1 MGSGP
6 PQSEPRVIWSIGR
19 AEPLIERYTLPEM
32 GGIWTE
38 DAKFQSWLD
47 VEVAVCEAQSELG
60 RVPAEALATIK
71 EKAAFSRHPYR
82 EASKPELPDFWQAV
96 SINGRFWSKFEEKIK
111 FSEWSCL

>member
-6 PQSEPRVIWSIGR
+6 PQFEPRVIWSIGR
-19 AEPLIERYTLPEM
+19 AKPLIERYTLPEM

-47 VEVAVCEAQSELG
+47 VEIAVCEAQSELG

-71 EKAAFSRHPYR
+71 NKAAFSRER
-82 EASKPELPDFWQAV
+82 IL
-96 SINGRFWSKFEEKIK
+96 
-111 FSEWSCL
+111 